1 MRGNWGKIYLAALIV
16 MISLAVVPATAGASD
31 DWGRSCMSSFQMIG
45 QTSLEAQMLG
55 ENSTLQTRPAP
66 NHPGAALFSG
76 IGLKLDQDG
85 AGALRLPLNLEM
97 RISVHYNQEPAPLGP
112 QKRSDSLLMN
122 SSLDY
127 RLLPNLKVGL
137 NAYLYRPEADNLTM
151 TRPFGERIM
160 GVGPTLKYDL
170 GRWSFLL
177 KTQLESGNQ
186 DRKAEGLQSSVR
198 IWYAF

>member
-16 MISLAVVPATAGASD
+16 MISLAVVPATAGAA
-31 DWGRSCMSSFQMIG
+31 GSSFQLIG
-45 QTSLEAQMLG
+45 QTSLEAQMMG

-66 NHPGAALFSG
+66 NPPGAALLSG

-85 AGALRLPLNLEM
+85 ESALRLPLNMEM
-97 RISVHYNQEPAPLGP
+97 HISVHYNREAATLEP
-112 QKRSDSLLMN
+112 QKHSDSLLMN

-186 DRKAEGLQSSVR
+186 NRNADGLQSSVR